1 MSAPGLFEMAPEV
14 PAVTLAAGP
23 RPADI
28 PTVYGLDLSLTSTGI
43 SDGLTSTALIAGDR
57 DGHDRLEYH
66 RRTIRDRIP
75 EETSLVVIEGP
86 AMALSYRP
94 GVEEM
99 TYLRGLIKHDL
110 WKRRIP
116 YAVCPPQHRI
126 IYACGVANPAKDY
139 PANRRKTIAK
149 GMVRDA
155 VIARYG
161 VPCEGR
167 GRYDQSDAVVLAAM
181 GLHWLGYPLA
191 VLPDTHRRALD
202 GVTWPL
208 NVPVVAR

>member
-1 MSAPGLFEMAPEV
+1 MSTLFDVTPEAPA
-14 PAVTLAAGP
+14 ATTAAGP
-23 RPADI
+23 RPLDI
-28 PTVYGLDLSLTSTGI
+28 PTVYGLDLSLTCTGI
-43 SDGLTSTALIAGDR
+43 SNGTTAEALIPGGR
-57 DGHDRLEYH
+57 DGHDRLEFH
-66 RRTIRDRIP
+66 RRAIRERIP
-75 EETSLVVIEGP
+75 DETSLVVIEGP
-86 AMALSYRP
+86 AMSLGYRP

-99 TYLRGLIKHDL
+99 TYLRGLVKHDL

-139 PANRRKTIAK
+139 PPNKRKTVAK

-155 VIARYG
+155 VTSRYG

-167 GRYDQSDAVVLAAM
+167 GRYDQADSVILAAM
-181 GLHWLGYPLA
+181 GLHWLGWPLV
-191 VLPDTHRRALD
+191 VLPDSHRRALD

-208 NVPVVAR
+208 NIPAVAR

>member
-1 MSAPGLFEMAPEV
+1 MSALFDLT
-14 PAVTLAAGP
+14 PATPPTRP
-23 RPADI
+23 RPVYL
-28 PTVYGLDLSLTSTGI
+28 PTVYGLDLSLTCTGI
-43 SDGLTSTALIAGDR
+43 SNGTTAEALTPGDR
-57 DGHDRLEYH
+57 DGHDRLEFH
-66 RRTIRDRIP
+66 RQAIRDRIP

-99 TYLRGLIKHDL
+99 TYLRGLVKHDL

-139 PANRRKTIAK
+139 PKGQRHRVCK

-155 VIARYG
+155 VVARYG
-161 VPCEGR
+161 VPCDGK
-167 GRYDQSDAVVLAAM
+167 GRYDQADSVVLAAM
-181 GLHWLGYPLA
+181 GLHWLGWPLA
-191 VLPDTHRRALD
+191 VVADSHRRALG

-208 NVPVVAR
+208 NVPAVAR

>member
-1 MSAPGLFEMAPEV
+1 MTTPTLFDTTT
-14 PAVTLAAGP
+14 PAATTAAGP
-23 RPADI
+23 RPLQL

-43 SDGLTSTALIAGDR
+43 SDGTTADALIPGDR
-57 DGHDRLEYH
+57 AGHDRLEFH
-66 RRTIRDRIP
+66 RAAIRQRVPDD
-75 EETSLVVIEGP
+75 TSLVVIEGV
-86 AMALSYRP
+86 AMSVGYRP

-99 TYLRGLIKHDL
+99 TYLRGLIRHDL
-110 WKRRIP
+110 WRRRIP
-116 YAVCPPQHRI
+116 FAICPPQHRI
-126 IYACGVANPAKDY
+126 IYATGRANPAKDH
-139 PANRRKTIAK
+139 PASKRKTVAK

-155 VIARYG
+155 VIERYG

-167 GRYDQSDAVVLAAM
+167 GRYDQADATILAAM

-208 NVPVVAR
+208 NVPAVAR

>member
-1 MSAPGLFEMAPEV
+1 MSTLFDIAPEA
-14 PAVTLAAGP
+14 PAAPAAGP
-23 RPADI
+23 RLDTW

-43 SDGLTSTALIAGDR
+43 SNGTSAEALIPGNR
-57 DGHDRLEYH
+57 DGHDRLEFH
-66 RRTIRDRIP
+66 RRAIRERIP
-75 EETSLVVIEGP
+75 DETSLVVIEGP
-86 AMALSYRP
+86 AMSAGYRP

-110 WKRRIP
+110 WRRSIP
-116 YAVCPPQHRI
+116 FAVCLPQHRI

-139 PANRRKTIAK
+139 PASKRKTVAK

-155 VIARYG
+155 VVARYG

-167 GRYDQSDAVVLAAM
+167 GRYDQADSVIFAAM

-191 VLPDTHRRALD
+191 VVPDTHRRALA

-208 NVPVVAR
+208 NIPAVAR

>member
-1 MSAPGLFEMAPEV
+1 MTALFDLAQG
-14 PAVTLAAGP
+14 PAATQAAGP
-23 RPADI
+23 RPLTI

-43 SDGLTSTALIAGDR
+43 SDGSTADALIPGPR
-57 DGHDRLEYH
+57 TGHDRLEFH
-66 RRTIRDRIP
+66 RQAIRDRVP
-75 EETSLVVIEGP
+75 EETSLVVIEGV
-86 AMALSYRP
+86 AMSAGYRP

-99 TYLRGLIKHDL
+99 AYLRGLIRHDL
-110 WKRRIP
+110 WRRRIP
-116 YAVCPPQHRI
+116 FAICPPQHRI
-126 IYACGVANPAKDY
+126 IYACGVANPAKDH

-167 GRYDQSDAVVLAAM
+167 GRYDQADATILAAM

-208 NVPVVAR
+208 NLPAVAR

>member
-1 MSAPGLFEMAPEV
+1 VSTPTLFDPEAPA
-14 PAVTLAAGP
+14 AALAAGP
-23 RPADI
+23 RLLDT
-28 PTVYGLDLSLTSTGI
+28 PTVYGLDLSLTCTGI
-43 SDGLTSTALIAGDR
+43 SNGTTADALIPGDR
-57 DGHDRLEYH
+57 DGHDRLEFH
-66 RRTIRDRIP
+66 RRAIRERIP
-75 EETSLVVIEGP
+75 DETSLVVIEGV
-86 AMALSYRP
+86 AMSVGYRP

-99 TYLRGLIKHDL
+99 TYLRGLIRHDL
-110 WKRRIP
+110 WRRRIP
-116 YAVCPPQHRI
+116 FAICPPQHRI

-155 VIARYG
+155 VVERYG

-167 GRYDQSDAVVLAAM
+167 GKYDQADSVILAAM

-208 NVPVVAR
+208 NIPAVAR

>member
-1 MSAPGLFEMAPEV
+1 VSTLFDITTEAPA
-14 PAVTLAAGP
+14 ATTAAGP
-23 RPADI
+23 PALTI
-28 PTVYGLDLSLTSTGI
+28 PTVYGLDLSLTCTGI
-43 SDGLTSTALIAGDR
+43 SDGTTADALIPGTR
-57 DGHDRLEYH
+57 TGHDRLEFH
-66 RRTIRDRIP
+66 RRSIRERIP

-86 AMALSYRP
+86 AMSLGYRP

-110 WKRRIP
+110 WKRQIP

-126 IYACGVANPAKDY
+126 IYACGVANPAKDH
-139 PANRRKTIAK
+139 PASRRKTIAK

-155 VIARYG
+155 VVERYG

-167 GRYDQSDAVVLAAM
+167 GRYDQADATILAAM
-181 GLHWLGYPLA
+181 GLHWLGYPLV

-202 GVTWPL
+202 GVQWPENL
-208 NVPVVAR
+208 PAVAR

>member
-1 MSAPGLFEMAPEV
+1 MTTTPTLFEPVAPA
-14 PAVTLAAGP
+14 AVIAAGL
-23 RPADI
+23 RPLDL
-28 PTVYGLDLSLTSTGI
+28 PTVYGLDLSLTCTGI
-43 SDGLTSTALIAGDR
+43 SNGTTAEALIPGDR
-57 DGHDRLEYH
+57 DGHDRLEFH
-66 RRTIRDRIP
+66 RRAVRERIP
-75 EETSLVVIEGP
+75 DETSLVVIEGP

-99 TYLRGLIKHDL
+99 TYLRGLVKHDL

-116 YAVCPPQHRI
+116 FAVCPPQHRI
-126 IYACGVANPAKDY
+126 IYACGVANPAKDH
-139 PANRRKTIAK
+139 PKNKRHTVCK

-155 VIARYG
+155 VIERYG

-167 GRYDQSDAVVLAAM
+167 GRYDQADSVILAAM

-191 VLPDTHRRALD
+191 VVPDTHRRALD

-208 NVPVVAR
+208 NIPAVAR

>member
-1 MSAPGLFEMAPEV
+1 MSALFDLAT
-14 PAVTLAAGP
+14 PAATTAAGA
-23 RPADI
+23 RPADL
-28 PTVYGLDLSLTSTGI
+28 PTVYGLDLSLTCTGI
-43 SDGLTSTALIAGDR
+43 SNGTTAEALTPGGR
-57 DGHDRLEYH
+57 DGHDRLEFH
-66 RRTIRDRIP
+66 RRAIHERIP

-99 TYLRGLIKHDL
+99 TYLRGLVKHDL

-139 PANRRKTIAK
+139 PKSQRHRVCK

-155 VIARYG
+155 VVARYG
-161 VPCEGR
+161 VPCDGK
-167 GRYDQSDAVVLAAM
+167 GRYDQADATILAAM
-181 GLHWLGYPLA
+181 GLHWLGWPLA
-191 VLPDTHRRALD
+191 VVADSHRRALD

-208 NVPVVAR
+208 NIPAVAQ